1 MGVAENLEKIVSRLP
16 MGVSLVAVSKFHSD
30 ELIMEAYNHGHRQF
44 GENRVQ
50 ELVAKYERLPKDI
63 EWSMIGHLQRNKVKY
78 IAPFISMIQSVDS
91 LELLGDIN
99 RYAERSERVI
109 DCLLQFHVAEEET
122 KYGFLPDSADTLF
135 DKLDLSTLKNI
146 CIRGIMGM
154 ATNTDDEGR
163 VRSDFR
169 HLREIFE
176 RLRERYFSDSENFN
190 TLSMGMSGDYEIAIE
205 EGSTMVR
212 VGSLIFG
219 ERVY

>member
-50 ELVAKYERLPKDI
+50 ELVGKYERLPKDI

-91 LELLGDIN
+91 LELLEDIN
-99 RYAERSERVI
+99 RYAERSGRVI
-109 DCLLQFHVAEEET
+109 DCLLQFHVAEEDT
-122 KYGFLPDSADTLF
+122 KYGFLPDCADTLF

-146 CIRGIMGM
+146 RIRGVMGM
-154 ATNTDDEGR
+154 ATNRDDEGR

-169 HLREIFE
+169 NLREIFE
-176 RLRERYFSDSENFN
+176 RLRERYFSDSESFN

-205 EGSTMVR
+205 EGSTMIR